1 MKRLVSFLLV
11 VSIIFSVFSYTTA
24 ETITANTPDFKG
36 MSDPALPGYIENT
49 LYQELVADLHGEQYY
64 VENVSAIYLSQEYLD
79 ELAFNS
85 QPNIFFGYTLEDLDA
100 QFQGQKY
107 VFTLGDNEE
116 TVVEPFSEYYDDTY
130 NRIIRNV
137 AVGTGVILVSV
148 TVTAIGAVAGA
159 PAITMIFAVAATTGT
174 KCALAGATIGGISAG
189 IVTGIKTGD
198 MSQALKAAAL
208 TASEGFKWGAITGA
222 ISGAALETAGLWGAT
237 LNGLTMNEAALI
249 QLESGYPLD
258 VIQGFTSMEQ
268 YEICKEAGLMP
279 QMVDGR
285 MALIREIDLDFV
297 DEFGRTNLQRM
308 KDGLAALDP
317 ATGQSYQLH
326 HIGQKMDSTLSI
338 LTEAEHMQGGNNL
351 IWHELGGESQIDRA
365 AFASIRQDFW
375 MDMAS
380 ILGGV

>member
-11 VSIIFSVFSYTTA
+11 VSIMFSVFSYTTA
-24 ETITANTPDFKG
+24 ETASGNSPDFIG
-36 MSDPALPGYIENT
+36 MGDPALPGYIENT
-49 LYQELVADLHGEQYY
+49 LYQELVADLRGEQYY
-64 VENVSAIYLSQEYLD
+64 VENVSALYISQEYLD
-79 ELAFNS
+79 ELAYNS
-85 QPNIFFGYTLEDLDA
+85 QANIFFGYTLADLDA
-100 QFQGQKY
+100 QFQGEKY
-107 VFTLGDNEE
+107 VFTLGDNRE
-116 TVVEPFSEYYDDTY
+116 TVVEPFRDYDDTY
-130 NRIIRNV
+130 DRIIHNV
-137 AVGTGVILVSV
+137 AVGAGVILVSV

-237 LNGLTMNEAALI
+237 LNGLTMDEAALI

>member
-1 MKRLVSFLLV
+1 MKRLIVFLLV
-11 VSIIFSVFSYTTA
+11 VSIMFSVFSYTTA
-24 ETITANTPDFKG
+24 ETASGSTPDFKG
-36 MSDPALPGYIENT
+36 MGDPALPGYIENT
-49 LYQELVADLHGEQYY
+49 LYQELVADLRGEQYY
-64 VENVSAIYLSQEYLD
+64 VENVSALYISQEYLD
-79 ELAFNS
+79 ELAYNS
-85 QPNIFFGYTLEDLDA
+85 QANIFFGYTLADLDA

-107 VFTLGDNEE
+107 IFTLGDNEE
-116 TVVEPFSEYYDDTY
+116 TVVEPFSEYDDTY

-159 PAITMIFAVAATTGT
+159 SAITMIFAVAATTGT

-237 LNGLTMNEAALI
+237 LNGLTMDEAAFI
-249 QLESGYPLD
+249 QIDSGYPLD
-258 VIQGFTSMEQ
+258 VIQSFKSMEQ

-317 ATGQSYQLH
+317 VTGQSYQLH

-365 AFASIRQDFW
+365 AFAFIRQDFW

>member
-1 MKRLVSFLLV
+1 MKRLISFLLV
-11 VSIIFSVFSYTTA
+11 VSIMFSVFSYTTA
-24 ETITANTPDFKG
+24 ETASGSSPDFKG
-36 MSDPALPGYIENT
+36 MGDPALPGYIENT
-49 LYQELVADLHGEQYY
+49 LYQELVADLRGEQYY
-64 VENVSAIYLSQEYLD
+64 VENVSALYISQEYLD
-79 ELAFNS
+79 ELAYNS
-85 QPNIFFGYTLEDLDA
+85 QANIFFGYTLADLDA
-100 QFQGQKY
+100 QFQGEKY
-107 VFTLGDNEE
+107 VFTLGDNRE
-116 TVVEPFSEYYDDTY
+116 TVVEPFRDYDDTY
-130 NRIIRNV
+130 DRIIHNV
-137 AVGTGVILVSV
+137 AVGAGVILVSV

-237 LNGLTMNEAALI
+237 LNGLTMDEAAFI
-249 QLESGYPLD
+249 QIDSGYPLD
-258 VIQGFTSMEQ
+258 VIQGFKSMEQ
-268 YEICKEAGLMP
+268 YEICKEAGLVP
-279 QMVDGR
+279 KMVDGR

-326 HIGQKMDSTLSI
+326 HIGQRMDSTLSI

-365 AFASIRQDFW
+365 AFAFIRQDFW

>member
-1 MKRLVSFLLV
+1 MKRLIVFLLV
-11 VSIIFSVFSYTTA
+11 VSIMFSVFSYTTA
-24 ETITANTPDFKG
+24 ETASGSTPDFKG
-36 MSDPALPGYIENT
+36 MGDPALPGYIENT
-49 LYQELVADLHGEQYY
+49 LYQELVADLRGEQYY
-64 VENVSAIYLSQEYLD
+64 VENVSALYISQEYLD
-79 ELAFNS
+79 ELAYNS
-85 QPNIFFGYTLEDLDA
+85 QANIFFGYTLADLDA

-107 VFTLGDNEE
+107 IFTLGDNEE
-116 TVVEPFSEYYDDTY
+116 TVVEPFSEYDDTY

-159 PAITMIFAVAATTGT
+159 SAINMIFAVAATTGT

-237 LNGLTMNEAALI
+237 LNGLTMDEAAFI
-249 QLESGYPLD
+249 QIDSGYPLD
-258 VIQGFTSMEQ
+258 VIQGFKSMEQ

-317 ATGQSYQLH
+317 VTGQSYQLH

-365 AFASIRQDFW
+365 AFAFIRQDFW